1 MQEYVLGFAFTPKD
15 LKGNQKV
22 ALIEK
27 LKPEWQRGK
36 FNGIGGK
43 LEKDDIS
50 KHCAMSREFEEET
63 GVSIHPECWDY
74 IGKMSGDGSWCVH
87 VFTTVS
93 KTVENVKTVEQ
104 ERILLVDP
112 VKELDY
118 ILEKGITNVPWLIF
132 SCLDVDYHIGR
143 CKLDTKYGG
152 SLND

>member
-27 LKPEWQRGK
+27 LKPEWQKGK

-43 LEKDDIS
+43 VEKDDLS
-50 KHCAMSREFEEET
+50 NHFAMSREFEEET
-63 GVSIHPECWDY
+63 SVVIHPECWDY
-74 IGKMSGDGSWCVH
+74 IGKMEGDGCWCVH

-93 KTVENVKTVEQ
+93 GLIENVRTTEQ
-104 ERILLVDP
+104 ERVLLVDP

-118 ILEKGITNVPWLIF
+118 ILEKGISNVPWLIF
-132 SCLDVDYHIGR
+132 SCLDPDYHIGR
-143 CKLDTKYGG
+143 CKLHTQYGG
-152 SLND
+152 LLND